1 MEGYNTY
8 IGMRYV
14 PIIIGE
20 WNNET
25 KYEPLSIVLYQGNSY
40 TSKTF
45 VPAGVVP
52 TNTEYWALTGNY
64 NAQIE
69 QYRQETVNAV
79 ATANTAKST
88 AESAEAKADSVTE
101 AVSENTEKINAEITA
116 RENADA
122 ETLDTVKRTYN
133 KLSGIKIICIGDSYG
148 EGYAPSTGTVAS
160 NGWGQQL
167 KSLLGLSG
175 GSYYESMISG
185 AGASSQRNGG
195 GYAQQLASLSASISN
210 KDEIDWIV
218 VMGGVNDIEST
229 ASLVKQGFVD
239 LAEEANNYPNAKIL
253 LGFIG
258 NNRSDTSDFNKIPG
272 LVKLYMQGAESNGFA
287 YAHNIEFTLSNPSL
301 LDSDGI
307 HAVKQGNADIAKN
320 VFMCMMTGSCN
331 VYHTGYA
338 SVTGSG
344 NGTIKFVTHND
355 TTFLYLS
362 ALNASWSSSYPSI
375 AGNNGAIKL
384 GDVGSG
390 LPYMG
395 NSSTTN
401 YLCNVVAVIGY
412 NDPSR
417 KFGVF
422 AGAIYIANGSIYFK
436 TSNVTANGD
445 NYAAI
450 SGIYQFSC
458 YSSTAVT
465 QTLAE

>member
-45 VPAGVVP
+45 VPAGVAP
-52 TNTEYWALTGNY
+52 TNTKYWALTGNY

-79 ATANTAKST
+79 ETANEAKTT
-88 AESAEAKADSVTE
+88 AESAETKADSVTE
-101 AVSENTEKINAEITA
+101 AVSQNTAKINAEVTA
-116 RENADA
+116 REDADA
-122 ETLDTVKRTYN
+122 ETLDTVKRTFN
-133 KLSGIKIICIGDSYG
+133 KLNGIKIICIGDSYG

-167 KSLLGLSG
+167 KTLLGLST

-210 KDEIDWIV
+210 KDEIDWII

-229 ASLVKQGFVD
+229 TSLLTQGFTD

-258 NNRSDTSDFNKIPG
+258 NNRSDDAYFNKIPA
-272 LVKLYMQGAESNGFA
+272 LVKQYMQGAESNGFA
-287 YAHNIEFTLSNPSL
+287 YAHNIEFTLSNPAL
-301 LDSDGI
+301 LDADKI
-307 HAVKQGNADIAKN
+307 HPVKQGNTDIAKN
-320 VFMCMMTGSCN
+320 IFTCMLTGSCN

-338 SVTGSG
+338 NVTGSG
-344 NGTIKFVTHND
+344 TGTIKFVTHND

-362 ALNASWSSSYPSI
+362 ALNASWSSGYPSI
-375 AGNNGAIKL
+375 AGNNGAVKI
-384 GDVGSG
+384 GDVGDK
-390 LPYMG
+390 LPYLG
-395 NSSTTN
+395 NSSDTN
-401 YLCNVVAVIGY
+401 YLCSVVAVIGY

-422 AGAIYIANGSIYFK
+422 PGVIYIADGSIYFK
-436 TSNVTANGD
+436 TSNVTIGGD
-445 NYAAI
+445 NYEAI
-450 SGIYQFSC
+450 SGIYQFGC
-458 YSSTAVT
+458 YSSTAVV

>member
-20 WNNET
+20 WDNET
-25 KYEPLSIVLYQGNSY
+25 KYEPLSIVLYRGNSY

-45 VPAGVVP
+45 VPVGIVP

-79 ATANTAKST
+79 ETANNAKAT
-88 AESAEAKADSVTE
+88 AESAEAKADSVTQ
-101 AVSENTEKINAEITA
+101 AVADNTEKINDEVTA

-148 EGYAPSTGTVAS
+148 EGYAPSTGTVKS

-167 KSLLGLSG
+167 KSLLGLSS

-229 ASLVKQGFVD
+229 KSLVQQGFVS
-239 LAEEANNYPNAKIL
+239 LAEQAINYPNAKIL

-258 NNRSDTSDFNKIPG
+258 NNMSDDSDFNKIPG
-272 LVKLYMQGAESNGFA
+272 LVKLYMEGAESNGFA
-287 YAHNIEFTLSNPSL
+287 YAHNIEFTLSNPAL
-301 LDSDGI
+301 LDTDKI
-307 HAVKQGNADIAKN
+307 HAVKQGNTAIAKN
-320 VFMCMMTGSCN
+320 IFTCMLTGSCN
-331 VYHTGYA
+331 VYHTGYVN
-338 SVTGSG
+338 VTGSG
-344 NGTIKFVTHND
+344 AGTIKFVTHND

-362 ALNASWSSSYPSI
+362 ALNASWSSGYPSI
-375 AGNNGAIKL
+375 AGNG
-384 GDVGSG
+384 GSLKIGNVEDG
-390 LPYMG
+390 LPYLG
-395 NSSTTN
+395 NSSETN
-401 YLCNVVAVIGY
+401 YLCGVVAVLGY

-422 AGAIYIANGSIYFK
+422 PGAIYIANGSIYFK
-436 TSNVTANGD
+436 TSNLTSGGN
-445 NYAAI
+445 NFEAI
-450 SGIYQFSC
+450 SGIYQFGC
-458 YSSTAVT
+458 YSSTAVV